1 MGRDGGYGKPRP
13 DADVPGFAP
22 RPKGQA
28 TPRPLS
34 KSVRAGSLKP
44 KWSPNAGWKPARLQN
59 PGVRASIAGAR
70 SMTESVASEFKAG
83 LRATGTGPNAMGPL
97 AGGGGSGGKT
107 GNKTK

>member
-34 KSVRAGSLKP
+34 KSVAPGGLRA
-44 KWSPNAGWKPARLQN
+44 KWTPNAGWKPVRLQN
-59 PGVRASIAGAR
+59 AGSRASIAGAR
-70 SMTESVASEFKAG
+70 SFTESAG
-83 LRATGTGPNAMGPL
+83 AEQRDALRNTSRNSMGPL